1 MKRILYLVLAVGIVF
16 DIAAGLY
23 LASLW
28 NDKVGQHAV
37 QNLNGNRYKSGPS
50 AVIHELR

>member
-1 MKRILYLVLAVGIVF
+1 MKRVLYLVLAVCIIF

-28 NDKVGQHAV
+28 NDKVGPVSVSRIGSITA
-37 QNLNGNRYKSGPS
+37 Y
-50 AVIHELR
+50 A

>member
-37 QNLNGNRYKSGPS
+37 QNLSGNGYKCGSS
-50 AVIHELR
+50 AVIHEFR